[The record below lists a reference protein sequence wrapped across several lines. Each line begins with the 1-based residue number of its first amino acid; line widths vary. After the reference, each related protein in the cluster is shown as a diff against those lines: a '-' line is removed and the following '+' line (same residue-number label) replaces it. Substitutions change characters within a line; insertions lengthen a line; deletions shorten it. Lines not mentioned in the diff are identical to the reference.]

1 MRSTSVLCT
10 LFLLLP
16 AAFAFPTPDGSGYA
30 SILDSASKGQTV
42 PDRFGPLRAKPEA
55 VPAFNRFEQEDVDD
69 DLEVVNEDETTEK
82 LEVTQKEDN
91 HVEVDNVQVEVLKYN
106 VTMVAESAS
115 SWEELEFEA
124 VDSEEKDGDGLW
136 SVFDRDANDTLE
148 QETDGSLLDE
158 GETLDKDVSF
168 EDVQFEDMEVNA
180 TSFSVGDFEI
190 QVSEDVIEEEEL
202 EEDD

>member
-16 AAFAFPTPDGSGYA
+16 AAFAYPTPDGSGY
-30 SILDSASKGQTV
+30 SSTLDSALNGQTV
-42 PDRFGPLRAKPEA
+42 PDRFGPLRANPEA
-55 VPAFNRFEQEDVDD
+55 VPAFNRFEQEDADD

-82 LEVTQKEDN
+82 FEVTQKEGN

-106 VTMVAESAS
+106 VTMVGESAS

-124 VDSEEKDGDGLW
+124 VDSEEEDGDALL
-136 SVFDRDANDTLE
+136 SVFDQDGNDTLE

-158 GETLDKDVSF
+158 ETLDKDVSS

-180 TSFSVGDFEI
+180 TSFSVD